1 MQQHQQLAQAKPVS
15 NRERVVQLILLSESL
30 ADIIGQEVEL
40 LATRRPAALTEF
52 EQEKT
57 KLARAYA
64 NEMTNFR
71 KDRSLTKDV
80 PQGLLQDLKSS
91 TARLRTNLDKQTNV
105 LTGLRTVSE
114 KMVQAIANEVAK
126 TRNPN
131 TAYGKNA
138 VYSKVA
144 PRATAFA
151 LNRTA

>member
-1 MQQHQQLAQAKPVS
+1 MQQQAQAKSVS

-30 ADIIGQEVEL
+30 ADIIGQEIDL
-40 LATRRPAALTEF
+40 LATRRPSALAEF
-52 EQEKT
+52 EEEKT
-57 KLARAYA
+57 KLAKAYA
-64 NEMTNFR
+64 SEMTTFR
-71 KDRSLTKDV
+71 KDRTLTKDV
-80 PQGLLQDLKSS
+80 PEGLLQDLKSS

-114 KMVQAIANEVAK
+114 NMVQAIAKEVAK

-138 VYSKVA
+138 VYSKVTSRGA
-144 PRATAFA
+144 AFA

>member
-1 MQQHQQLAQAKPVS
+1 MQQAQAKQVS
-15 NRERVVQLILLSESL
+15 NRERVVQLILMTESL
-30 ADIIGQEVEL
+30 ADIIDQEIDL
-40 LATRRPAALTEF
+40 LATRRPSALAEF
-52 EQEKT
+52 EEEKT
-57 KLARAYA
+57 KLAKVYA
-64 NEMTNFR
+64 NEMTSFR

-80 PQGLLQDLKSS
+80 PEGLLQDLKSS

-114 KMVQAIANEVAK
+114 KLVQTIAKEVAK

-138 VYSKVA
+138 VYAKAANSG
-144 PRATAFA
+144 TAFA